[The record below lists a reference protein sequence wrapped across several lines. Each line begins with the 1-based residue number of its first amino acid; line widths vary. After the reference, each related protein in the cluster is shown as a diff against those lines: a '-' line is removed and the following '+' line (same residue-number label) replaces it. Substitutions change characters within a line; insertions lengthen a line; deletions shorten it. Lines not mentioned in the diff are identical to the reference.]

1 MEEERQFQP
10 GQQYLP
16 GPNRFTFFAGVIM
29 PAISITV
36 EATTHICAEVFFDPI
51 PTIWHLLLVIFVPL
65 AQIQV
70 WFAIRRRA
78 DRSTCARRLSECSHD
93 RDLDLLFN
101 RVPAAHSDVTAGASL
116 WPWLVAAGAV
126 PVAARQFDHA
136 SSTETSCGHSSS
148 AEFCR
153 QGKRTSRRF
162 GVDGRSL
169 SE

>member
-1 MEEERQFQP
+1 MEEERQDQP
-10 GQQYLP
+10 AQPYQP

-65 AQIQV
+65 AQFQV

-78 DRSTCARRLSECSHD
+78 ADRLALAGFPERSHD
-93 RDLDLLFN
+93 RNLDFLFN
-101 RVPAAHSDVTAGASL
+101 RLPAAPTDGTAGASL

-136 SSTETSCGHSSS
+136 SSTETSRGHSSA
-148 AEFCR
+148 AEFYR
-153 QGKRTSRRF
+153 
-162 GVDGRSL
+162 
-169 SE
+169 